1 LSPHKKPRAA
11 IFTNGGPGLLSLN
24 GELRQCHAVV
34 QVNVLD
40 GLEEFDA
47 LFHGLLEGFAAGDE
61 AYVAIGYLIKAEED
75 GVVGIRFL

>member
-1 LSPHKKPRAA
+1 
-11 IFTNGGPGLLSLN
+11 
-24 GELRQCHAVV
+24 
-34 QVNVLD
+34 
-40 GLEEFDA
+40 LEEFDA